1 MGLTTDSTDIAVFN
15 ISFTAFSLILR
26 LLLDAGDTIG
36 IEEPGFG
43 GIKNAAAY
51 HDLVVLPLPLD
62 DEGLIV
68 DTLERADPSPKVVYV
83 TSNHQEPTGR
93 TLSLARRK
101 QLLDW
106 AERTDAWIIDD
117 DYDGFFH
124 YGKSMPPP
132 LKTLDQHD
140 RVLHFG
146 TFWQLLYPLT
156 TLGYL
161 VVPKKLM
168 AVLGKAKMQTEG
180 ITETFPQLALADM
193 LDTGYLQKHARK
205 VESIFAPKR
214 RTLIYELKRTFG
226 QRVSIE
232 QQSGGITCLVTFR
245 DLQMKQLVFAAKTA
259 GLPLVSTAPLYVGAA
274 PEGECVI
281 YFPGLGTEAEI
292 KTTLQKFARALT
304 LAV

>member
-1 MGLTTDSTDIAVFN
+1 
-15 ISFTAFSLILR
+15 
-26 LLLDAGDTIG
+26 
-36 IEEPGFG
+36 
-43 GIKNAAAY
+43 
-51 HDLVVLPLPLD
+51 
-62 DEGLIV
+62 
-68 DTLERADPSPKVVYV
+68 
-83 TSNHQEPTGR
+83 
-93 TLSLARRK
+93 
-101 QLLDW
+101 
-106 AERTDAWIIDD
+106 
-117 DYDGFFH
+117 
-124 YGKSMPPP
+124 MPPP